1 MVRGEGKNRGK
12 ERNGKNSKRHG
23 IRGGE
28 GGRGKFLFTV
38 RKLITRQRKPRC
50 NRRTRS
56 KDGRTG
62 NDDDEVDDNNNE
74 RDNEDDDE
82 QDGSP
87 TGDDRDSLG

>member
-1 MVRGEGKNRGK
+1 M
-12 ERNGKNSKRHG
+12 
-23 IRGGE
+23 
-28 GGRGKFLFTV
+28 FTV

-56 KDGRTG
+56 KDGRARTG

-74 RDNEDDDE
+74 QDNEDDDE